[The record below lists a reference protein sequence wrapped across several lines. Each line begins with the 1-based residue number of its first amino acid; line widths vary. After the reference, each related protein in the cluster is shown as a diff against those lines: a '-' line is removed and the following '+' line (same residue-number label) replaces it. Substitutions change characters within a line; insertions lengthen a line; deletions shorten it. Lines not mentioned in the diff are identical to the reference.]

1 MKILAVSDIESKLLW
16 DFYDRKLTEGV
27 SLIIS
32 CGDLK
37 KEYLEFLVTMVN
49 CPLLYVRGN
58 HDERYHTSPPEGC
71 ECIEDTLVTIQG
83 VRILGLGGSMRYRD
97 GKDMYT
103 EEQMSR
109 RIKKARR
116 QIKKAGGLDLF
127 VAHAP
132 AYGYGDLPDHAHR
145 GFQCYNELLEENRPL
160 LMLHGHVHQEY
171 GHGFQREHHHPSG
184 TKIMNVYGYQII
196 DLEIETAHVF

>member
-1 MKILAVSDIESKLLW
+1 MRILAVSDIESKVLW

-27 SLIIS
+27 SLIVS

-71 ECIEDTLVTIQG
+71 ECIEETLATVQG
-83 VRILGLGGSMRYRD
+83 LRILGLGGSMRYRD
-97 GKDMYT
+97 GEDMYT

-109 RIKKARR
+109 RVRKTRR
-116 QIKKAGGLDLF
+116 QIKKAGGIDLF
-127 VAHAP
+127 VTHAP

-145 GFQCYNELLEENRPL
+145 GFQCFNELLEECRPL

-171 GHGFQREHHHPSG
+171 GHSFQREHHHPSC

-196 DLEIETAHVF
+196 DLEI

>member
-1 MKILAVSDIESKLLW
+1 MRILAVSDIESKVLW

-71 ECIEDTLVTIQG
+71 ECIEEALVTVQG
-83 VRILGLGGSMRYRD
+83 IRILGLGGSMRYRD
-97 GKDMYT
+97 GADMYT

-109 RIKKARR
+109 RVKKARR
-116 QIKKAGGLDLF
+116 LIKKAGGIDLF
-127 VAHAP
+127 VTHAP

-145 GFQCYNELLEENRPL
+145 GFQCYNELLEESRPL

-171 GHGFQREHHHPSG
+171 GHNFQREYRHTSG

-196 DLEIETAHVF
+196 DLEI